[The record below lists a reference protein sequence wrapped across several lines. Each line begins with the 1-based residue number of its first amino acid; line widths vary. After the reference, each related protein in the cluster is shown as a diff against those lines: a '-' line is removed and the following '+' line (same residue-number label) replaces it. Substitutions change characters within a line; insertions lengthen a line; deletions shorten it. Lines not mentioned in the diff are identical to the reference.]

1 MATIASLRFFS
12 RLSLPPSHRSRSQL
26 SFDLTHFSPTK
37 NPRKFQTLTLV
48 RASSSSF
55 DDLSSER
62 SANSRSK
69 LGNAYQFLSITRI
82 GTAHDIFGCYLGADL
97 QFVLDFH
104 NFRCE
109 SWLLF

>member
-12 RLSLPPSHRSRSQL
+12 RLSPPPSHRSRSQL

-82 GTAHDIFGCYLGADL
+82 GTAHDIFEKFENLEMRHYQYSPMVTVAATTP
-97 QFVLDFH
+97 
-104 NFRCE
+104 
-109 SWLLF
+109 